1 MKLASENKIYDGS
14 LPSNLFKKK
23 LEPQLLELAE
33 ITRNGYQET
42 DAIGVLGGQS
52 GVALFQF
59 YCAQYFD
66 DDAYSDTGV
75 EIISHIMD
83 RINDGYSFP
92 SYCNGLAGFGWTLQ
106 HLVDEEFVDLDL
118 NELLSHFDDYLSSQM
133 DYELNEKNYDM
144 LHGAMGYGMYFLKRF
159 KSKVTHPDKKDFYK
173 KALLRLVN
181 YLERNAIKDGDGL
194 KWEST
199 LDIEKGNKGFNLSL
213 SHGMSSIV
221 YLLTKMSDNDIEK
234 DRIAPLVKGAIMY
247 FKSHYKQSS
256 EGFSL
261 FPSWIDPNQ
270 SVTYNSRLAWCY
282 GDIGI
287 AKAFQW
293 SGETLKEEAF
303 MNQAN
308 VVLNATRKRMDQ
320 ENTLVVDAGFCHG
333 SFGNA
338 HMFHQFGL
346 KSKQEDY
353 EKAALFWLKDG
364 LARYTG
370 DKEGPY
376 KRWNAIAKAWEL
388 ECNLLE
394 GLSGIGLA
402 IMSLLS
408 NEESTWDECLMLR

>member
-1 MKLASENKIYDGS
+1 MKLASKNKTYDGT
-14 LPSNLFKKK
+14 LPSTVFKEK
-23 LEPQLLELAE
+23 LESQLLEMAG
-33 ITRNGYQET
+33 ITRNRYQEIN
-42 DAIGVLGGQS
+42 AIGVLGGQS

-92 SYCNGLAGFGWTLQ
+92 SYCNGLAGFGWALQ
-106 HLVDEEFVDLDL
+106 HLVDEEFIDLDL
-118 NELLSHFDDYLSSQM
+118 DDLFSHFDDYLLNQM
-133 DYELNEKNYDM
+133 NYELNDKHYDM
-144 LHGAMGYGMYFLKRF
+144 LHGAMGYGMYFLKRLRGI
-159 KSKVTHPDKKDFYK
+159 STHPEKKDFYK
-173 KALLRLVN
+173 KALLRLVD
-181 YLERNAIKDGDGL
+181 YLETNAVKEGDGL

-199 LDIEKGNKGFNLSL
+199 LDIDKGNKGFNLSL
-213 SHGMSSIV
+213 SHGMSSVV
-221 YLLTKMSDNDIEK
+221 YLLAKMSQNDIEK
-234 DRIAPLVKGAIMY
+234 DRIAPLLRGAINY
-247 FKSHYKQSS
+247 IDSYDKKGD

-270 SVTYNSRLAWCY
+270 SVAYNSRLAWCY

-287 AKAFQW
+287 GKAFEW
-293 SGETLKEEAF
+293 SGT
-303 MNQAN
+303 
-308 VVLNATRKRMDQ
+308 VLNDEAIKHRASDILNTSSKRVNP

-346 KSKQEDY
+346 KSHEGVY
-353 EKAALFWLKDG
+353 EKAAQFWLKDG

-370 DKEGPY
+370 NKKEPY
-376 KRWNAIAKAWEL
+376 KRWNAIDKAWQL

-402 IMSLLS
+402 IISLLS
-408 NEESTWDECLMLR
+408 NEESSWDECLMLR